1 MRLPEQRWH
10 QEFIYD
16 APVLPDR
23 QVRVVFGAG
32 SLDDV
37 AREGAALGARVL
49 LIAGRHEDA
58 AADVVAEQ
66 LRSQRGAE
74 CVGRLRKV
82 TQHVPVQVAADAV
95 AQTRELGAEVIIAV
109 GGGSATGL
117 AKAVALETGLP
128 MLAVPTTYAGSEMT
142 PIWGL
147 TDGQGKTTGRDARV
161 LPRTVVYD
169 PYLTCS
175 LSAEVTSAS
184 GMNALAHA
192 VEALYAP
199 DATAALLSVAE
210 EAMTALVMALPRVV
224 AQPKDL
230 DARSQALYGA
240 WLAGWALGSTTMGL
254 HHKLAHV
261 LGGTYRL
268 PHAGVHSALLPQV
281 VAYNASAAGSG
292 LARAARALGVDGAA
306 DVGAALFDLAA
317 EVAAPTALAPLGMEA
332 AAIEQVAATVAAGQ
346 VTNPRP
352 VTESDLIRVLEGA
365 YRGTRPLDA
374 HHPRGHPREQQET

>member
-1 MRLPEQRWH
+1 MGLPEQRYH
-10 QEFIYD
+10 QGFTYQ
-16 APVLPDR
+16 APVLADR

-32 SLDDV
+32 SLERV
-37 AREGAALGARVL
+37 AREGAALGGRVL

-58 AADVVAEQ
+58 AADVVAQQ
-66 LRSQRGAE
+66 LDSQPGAE
-74 CVGRLRKV
+74 YVGRLREV
-82 TQHVPVQVAADAV
+82 TQHVPVQAAADAV
-95 AQTRELGAEVIIAV
+95 ARTGELGAEVIIAV

-128 MLAVPTTYAGSEMT
+128 ILAVPTTYAGSEMT

-147 TDGQGKTTGRDARV
+147 TDGQGKSTGRDPRV
-161 LPRTVVYD
+161 LPRTIVYD
-169 PYLTCS
+169 PSLTCS
-175 LSAEVTSAS
+175 LPAEVTAAS

-199 DATAALLSVAE
+199 DTSPPLSSVAE
-210 EAMTALVMALPRVV
+210 EAMTALVVALPRVV
-224 AQPKDL
+224 AQPEDL
-230 DARSQALYGA
+230 EARSQALYGA

-281 VAYNASAAGSG
+281 AAYNASAAGPAF
-292 LARAARALGVDGAA
+292 ARAARALGVNDPA
-306 DVGAALFDLAA
+306 DVGAALFDLATR
-317 EVAAPTALAPLGMEA
+317 VAAPTALAPLGMEA
-332 AAIEQVAATVAAGQ
+332 SAIEQVAATVAAGH

-352 VTESDLIRVLEGA
+352 ITEPDLVRVLEGA
-365 YRGTRPLDA
+365 YRGTRPSDA
-374 HHPRGHPREQQET
+374 PPRHHP